1 MKSTDR
7 ILAQRYARAFDG
19 LSHNNEQAQKSYDF
33 LCKAVGLL
41 KQAHSFMADPA
52 VASSEKVSFVGQVL
66 QEEKTVA
73 HFIAV
78 LVEAKRYY
86 LLEECLLQVGHLLD
100 QRLGIVRAKVKT
112 AFALTEEQKK
122 KVEDALSS
130 FTGKKA
136 LAQYETDPSL
146 LGGVYAQAGD
156 ILIDGTLKRRFEKLR
171 EELTK

>member
-19 LSHNNEQAQKSYDF
+19 LSQSAEQASRRYES
-33 LCKAVGLL
+33 LCKAAEIL
-41 KQAHSFMADPA
+41 KQAHALMADPA
-52 VASSEKVSFVGQVL
+52 VSSAEKTAFVQEVL
-66 QEEKTVA
+66 QEDKKVA

-78 LVEAKRYY
+78 LVETKRYY
-86 LLEECLLQVGHLLD
+86 LLEECLLQVSHLLD
-100 QRLGIVRAKVKT
+100 QRLGLVRAQVKT

-122 KVEDALSS
+122 KVQEALSA

-136 LAQYETDPSL
+136 VAQYETDPAL
-146 LGGVYAQAGD
+146 LGGIYAQVGD
-156 ILIDGTLKRRFEKLR
+156 VLIDGTLKRRFEKLR